1 MSELYKRIEVLCKE
15 NGITITEMCRRSG
28 VPRANLTEL
37 KMERQQT
44 IGLNS
49 LTKIANLFGVSPA
62 YFTEEQKTPS
72 GANTDALTEDELLA
86 FALYGMEYK
95 SIPKE
100 KLAEIRRY
108 AEFIKDK

>member
-15 NGITITEMCRRSG
+15 NGITITEMCRRAE

-62 YFTEEQKTPS
+62 YFTEEAKEAP
-72 GANTDALTEDELLA
+72 GAEPRAIRDEDIKFAMFGTTEITDE
-86 FALYGMEYK
+86 M
-95 SIPKE
+95 
-100 KLAEIRRY
+100 LAELRRY
-108 AEFIKDK
+108 ADYLKERKL